1 LSEEIND
8 HLLQKKNC
16 SNRNIHNDHINED
29 SKDCYYIDDDTDLN
43 PNNKRNGYTSKT
55 IKSDIGQFELNT
67 PRDRDGSFEPQI
79 IKKGQTVLTE
89 DLDKKIINLYA
100 SGMSYSSISTHIK
113 NMYGIDIST
122 STITNIT
129 DKIIPKI
136 KEFKNRQLE
145 DIYIIVY
152 LDAMH
157 FKVKENG
164 KVVAKAFYTVL
175 GVNQEGFKDILGIY
189 IQDSEGSNFWMSV
202 LSDLQ
207 NRGIKDILIACID
220 GLRGFPEAINTIF
233 PNTEI
238 QLCIIHQIRN
248 SLKYIASKD
257 QKEFM
262 FDLKQVYKANNKEF
276 AENKL
281 LELDEKW
288 GKKYPIVIKSWN
300 NNWEKLSAFFKY
312 SPEIRKIIYT
322 TNIVEGFHRQVRK
335 ITKTK
340 GAFSSELALEKI
352 IFLAIENIS
361 KKWNMP
367 IPNWSLTI
375 GQFSIIFGDRVK
387 LDLKF

>member
-1 LSEEIND
+1 
-8 HLLQKKNC
+8 
-16 SNRNIHNDHINED
+16 
-29 SKDCYYIDDDTDLN
+29 
-43 PNNKRNGYTSKT
+43 
-55 IKSDIGQFELNT
+55 
-67 PRDRDGSFEPQI
+67 
-79 IKKGQTVLTE
+79 
-89 DLDKKIINLYA
+89 
-100 SGMSYSSISTHIK
+100 MSYSSIYTHIK
-113 NMYGIDIST
+113 NMYGIGIST

-375 GQFSIIFGDRVK
+375 GQFSIMFGDRVK

>member
-1 LSEEIND
+1 
-8 HLLQKKNC
+8 
-16 SNRNIHNDHINED
+16 
-29 SKDCYYIDDDTDLN
+29 
-43 PNNKRNGYTSKT
+43 
-55 IKSDIGQFELNT
+55 
-67 PRDRDGSFEPQI
+67 
-79 IKKGQTVLTE
+79 
-89 DLDKKIINLYA
+89 
-100 SGMSYSSISTHIK
+100 MSYSSIYTHIK

-276 AENKL
+276 AENK
-281 LELDEKW
+281 W
-288 GKKYPIVIKSWN
+288 
-300 NNWEKLSAFFKY
+300 
-312 SPEIRKIIYT
+312 
-322 TNIVEGFHRQVRK
+322 
-335 ITKTK
+335 
-340 GAFSSELALEKI
+340 
-352 IFLAIENIS
+352 
-361 KKWNMP
+361 
-367 IPNWSLTI
+367 
-375 GQFSIIFGDRVK
+375 
-387 LDLKF
+387 